1 MNPDL
6 LPGLLREVFR
16 DIQEPTVL
24 WQLAVVVSSL
34 FVGWMVRHHY
44 RRFLSKGSTVRW
56 ESLRSV
62 ATRVAMPATAYLLVA
77 ASAFFLKAVMHVS
90 LLNLVSA
97 LLLAAVVVRLTIYV
111 LRQAFDQSNALA
123 PWERLIATCVW
134 VGVALHITGLL
145 PGVIDGLESVSFALG
160 KQRFNL
166 WDILHSTFTIGMALI
181 LGMWAGNL
189 VELRLARAEKL
200 DSSVRVVMSRF
211 LQALILVV
219 TVLAAISMVGVDLT
233 TFSIFG
239 GALGVGLGFS
249 LQRIASNYLSG
260 FVILMDRSIRLGNVI
275 ALDANTTGVVT
286 QITTRYTV
294 LRSLAGTEFIVPN
307 EMLMTTIVQNQTYTD
322 SRVFLKNAIQVAYGT
337 DVEAAMAAL
346 VDAASSV
353 PRVLKDPA
361 PFPYLVAFADSG
373 INLEVGFWIGDPE
386 NGTGSV
392 RSAVNL
398 AILRRF
404 NEMKVEIPFPQR
416 EVRVLGEGGLPPGP
430 EVARA
435 VAQAGGS

>member
-1 MNPDL
+1 MNPEM
-6 LPGLLREVFR
+6 LPGLLREVFN
-16 DIQEPTVL
+16 DIQEPSVL
-24 WQLAVVVSSL
+24 WQLTTVLAAL
-34 FVGWMVRHHY
+34 FVGWLVRHHY
-44 RRFLSKGSTVRW
+44 RRFLMKGNAARW

-62 ATRVAMPATAYLLVA
+62 ATRVALPLTAYLLVVVA
-77 ASAFFLKAVMHVS
+77 RFFLKPHMHVS

-97 LLLAAVVVRLTIYV
+97 LLIAAVAVRLTIYV

-134 VGVALHITGLL
+134 AGVALHITGLL
-145 PGVIDGLESVSFALG
+145 PDVIAGLESVSFALG

-189 VELRLARAEKL
+189 VELRLAKAEKL

-307 EMLMTTIVQNQTYTD
+307 ELLMTTIVQNQTYTD

-346 VDAASSV
+346 VEAAASV

-361 PFPYLVAFADSG
+361 PFPYLTAFADSG
-373 INLEVGFWIGDPE
+373 INLEVGFWIADPE
-386 NGTGSV
+386 AGTGSV

-416 EVRVLGEGGLPPGP
+416 EVRVVGEDGHPPP
-430 EVARA
+430 SPAVARA
-435 VAQAGGS
+435 AAQAGG